1 MKGVSGKEWLLLSEV
16 IKPDEELVRKVGY
29 LKAQFLANR
38 NMDESALENRLKNL
52 LPPFE
57 IPNITTASQLI
68 AEYVRKGRRI
78 VLFGDY
84 DVDGITGTAMLYH
97 LLKQAGARVLPLLPS
112 RKRGYG
118 LTKELAIRLSRY
130 ADLLITVDNGT
141 NAVEELN
148 LLNIPTIVLDH
159 HNPGEELPPVLI
171 VNPKLGKGEVR
182 EFRELSSSGLAFYLS
197 VLLKRELGLEVDVR
211 DYLHLACLGTVA
223 DVVPMNPLNRIIVSN
238 GIKLLNHILRGNVH
252 SPGMRLLME
261 RSGIKEEVSSR
272 DIAFSL
278 APRLNAPG
286 RVAKPYLSFKLVLE
300 KDEKRAQELMDKI
313 DRLNQYRKH
322 LSQLAFEEAMKQAYA
337 QREERV
343 IVVKLEERAG
353 GVAGIVAGRLAKTFN
368 RTAVVLSM
376 GREYA
381 SASVRGR
388 EGVDVYSSLKTIS
401 ELFVKWGGHS
411 SAAGFTIRSEQV
423 PLFERLVREV
433 FSEEEREEGKIY
445 IDTSLPLSSINQN
458 LYKLLRELEPYGEGF
473 PEPLFLSEP
482 VDLVPVRRKE
492 EKLMLRVGDF
502 SLLVWDSLLTRNMEF
517 PVRKKRMVYQIDRR
531 SAKTLLLVDLE
542 A

>member
-1 MKGVSGKEWLLLSEV
+1 MRGISGKEWLLLSEV

-38 NMDESALENRLKNL
+38 NMDETVLENKLKNL

-57 IPNITTASQLI
+57 IPNITTASEII
-68 AEYVRKGRRI
+68 AEYVRKGKRI

-97 LLKQAGARVLPLLPS
+97 LLKQAGAKVLPLLPS
-112 RKRGYG
+112 RKKGYG
-118 LTKELAIRLSRY
+118 LTKELALRLSRY

-141 NAVEELN
+141 SAVEELN
-148 LLNIPTIVLDH
+148 LMSIPTIVLDH
-159 HNPGEELPPVLI
+159 HNPGEDLPSVLI
-171 VNPKLGKGEVR
+171 VNPKLGRGEVR

-197 VLLKRELGLEVDVR
+197 VLLRRELELDLDVR

-223 DVVPMNPLNRIIVSN
+223 DVVPMNLLNRIIVSN
-238 GIKLLNHILRGNVH
+238 GIKLLNHILKG
-252 SPGMRLLME
+252 SLPLPGMRLLME

-286 RVAKPYLSFKLVLE
+286 RVAKPYVSFKLILE
-300 KDEKRAQELMDKI
+300 KDEKRAQELVDKI

-322 LSQLAFEEAMKQAYA
+322 LSQSAFEEALKQANA
-337 QREERV
+337 QKEERV
-343 IVVKLEERAG
+343 IVIRLEEWAG
-353 GVAGIVAGRLAKTFN
+353 GVAGIVAGRLSKAFN
-368 RTAVVLSM
+368 KPAVVLSV

-381 SASVRGR
+381 SASVRGT
-388 EGVDVYSSLKTIS
+388 EGVDVYTSLKVLS
-401 ELFVKWGGHS
+401 HLFVKWGGHS
-411 SAAGFTIRSEQV
+411 SAAGFTIRSEHV
-423 PLFERLVREV
+423 PLFERLVKEV
-433 FSEEEREEGKIY
+433 FSEEWRERGKVY
-445 IDTSLPLSSINQN
+445 IDMSLPFSSINQN
-458 LYKLLRELEPYGEGF
+458 LYNLLRELEPYGEGF

-482 VDLVPVRRKE
+482 VDLVPVKREE
-492 EKLMLRVGDF
+492 EKLTLRVGDF
-502 SLLVWDSLLTRNMEF
+502 FLVVWDNLLTKSMEF
-517 PVRKKRMVYQIDRR
+517 PVRKRRVVYQIDRR
-531 SAKTLLLVDLE
+531 RAKTLLLVDLE

>member
-1 MKGVSGKEWLLLSEV
+1 MRGISGKEWLLLSEV

-38 NMDESALENRLKNL
+38 NMDETVLENKLKNL

-57 IPNITTASQLI
+57 IPNITTASEII
-68 AEYVRKGRRI
+68 AEYVRKGKRI

-97 LLKQAGARVLPLLPS
+97 LLKQAGAKVLPLLPS
-112 RKRGYG
+112 RKKGYG
-118 LTKELAIRLSRY
+118 LTKELALRLSRY

-141 NAVEELN
+141 SAVEELN
-148 LLNIPTIVLDH
+148 LMSIPTIVLDH
-159 HNPGEELPPVLI
+159 HNPGEDLPSVLI
-171 VNPKLGKGEVR
+171 VNPKLGRGEVR

-197 VLLKRELGLEVDVR
+197 VLLRRELELDVDVR

-223 DVVPMNPLNRIIVSN
+223 DVVPMNLLNRIIVSN
-238 GIKLLNHILRGNVH
+238 GIKLLNHILKG
-252 SPGMRLLME
+252 SLPLPGMRLLME

-286 RVAKPYLSFKLVLE
+286 RVAKPYVSFKLILE

-322 LSQLAFEEAMKQAYA
+322 LSQSAFEEALKQANA
-337 QREERV
+337 QKEERV
-343 IVVKLEERAG
+343 IVIRLEEWAG
-353 GVAGIVAGRLAKTFN
+353 GVAGIVAGRLSKAFN
-368 RTAVVLSM
+368 KPAVVLSV

-381 SASVRGR
+381 SASVRGT
-388 EGVDVYSSLKTIS
+388 EGVDVYTSLKVLS
-401 ELFVKWGGHS
+401 HLFVKWGGHS

-423 PLFERLVREV
+423 PLFERLVKEV
-433 FSEEEREEGKIY
+433 FSEEWRERGKVY
-445 IDTSLPLSSINQN
+445 IDMSLPFSSINQN
-458 LYKLLRELEPYGEGF
+458 LYNL
-473 PEPLFLSEP
+473 
-482 VDLVPVRRKE
+482 
-492 EKLMLRVGDF
+492 
-502 SLLVWDSLLTRNMEF
+502 
-517 PVRKKRMVYQIDRR
+517 
-531 SAKTLLLVDLE
+531 
-542 A
+542 

>member
-1 MKGVSGKEWLLLSEV
+1 MRGISGKEWLLLSEV

-38 NMDESALENRLKNL
+38 NMDETVLENKLKNL

-57 IPNITTASQLI
+57 IPNITTASEII
-68 AEYVRKGRRI
+68 AEYVRKGKRI

-97 LLKQAGARVLPLLPS
+97 LLKQAGAKVLPLLPS
-112 RKRGYG
+112 RKKGYG
-118 LTKELAIRLSRY
+118 LTKELALRLSRY

-141 NAVEELN
+141 SAVEELN
-148 LLNIPTIVLDH
+148 LMSIPTIVLDH
-159 HNPGEELPPVLI
+159 HNPGEDLPSVLI
-171 VNPKLGKGEVR
+171 VNPKLGRGEVR

-197 VLLKRELGLEVDVR
+197 VLLRRELELDVDVR

-223 DVVPMNPLNRIIVSN
+223 DVVPMNLLNRIIVSN
-238 GIKLLNHILRGNVH
+238 GIKLLNHILKG
-252 SPGMRLLME
+252 SLPLPGMRLLME

-286 RVAKPYLSFKLVLE
+286 RVAKPYVSFKLILE

-322 LSQLAFEEAMKQAYA
+322 LSQSAFEEALKQANA
-337 QREERV
+337 QKEERV
-343 IVVKLEERAG
+343 IVIRLEEWAG
-353 GVAGIVAGRLAKTFN
+353 GVAGIVAGRLSKAFN
-368 RTAVVLSM
+368 KPAVVLSV

-381 SASVRGR
+381 SASVRGT
-388 EGVDVYSSLKTIS
+388 EGVDVYTSLKVLS
-401 ELFVKWGGHS
+401 HLFVKWGGHS

-423 PLFERLVREV
+423 PLFERLVKEV
-433 FSEEEREEGKIY
+433 FSEEWRERGKVY
-445 IDTSLPLSSINQN
+445 IDMSLPLSSINQN
-458 LYKLLRELEPYGEGF
+458 LYNLLRELEPYGEGF

-482 VDLVPVRRKE
+482 VDLMPVRRE
-492 EKLMLRVGDF
+492 EQKLTLRVGDF
-502 SLLVWDSLLTRNMEF
+502 FLVVWDNLLTKSMEF
-517 PVRKKRMVYQIDRR
+517 PVRKRRVVYQIDRR
-531 SAKTLLLVDLE
+531 RAKTLLLVDLE

>member
-1 MKGVSGKEWLLLSEV
+1 MRGISGKEWLLLSEV

-38 NMDESALENRLKNL
+38 NMDETVLENKLKNL

-57 IPNITTASQLI
+57 IPNITTASEII
-68 AEYVRKGRRI
+68 AEYVRKGKRI

-97 LLKQAGARVLPLLPS
+97 LLKQAGAKVLPLLPS
-112 RKRGYG
+112 RKKGYG
-118 LTKELAIRLSRY
+118 LTKELALRLSRY

-141 NAVEELN
+141 SAVEELN
-148 LLNIPTIVLDH
+148 LMSIPTIVLDH
-159 HNPGEELPPVLI
+159 HNPGEDLPSVLI
-171 VNPKLGKGEVR
+171 VNPKLGRGEVR

-197 VLLKRELGLEVDVR
+197 VLLRRELELDVDVR

-223 DVVPMNPLNRIIVSN
+223 DVVPMNLLNRIIVSN
-238 GIKLLNHILRGNVH
+238 GIKLLNHILKG
-252 SPGMRLLME
+252 SLPLPGMRLLME

-286 RVAKPYLSFKLVLE
+286 RVAKPYVSFKLILE

-322 LSQLAFEEAMKQAYA
+322 LSQSAFEEALKQAQA
-337 QREERV
+337 QKGERV
-343 IVVKLEERAG
+343 IVIRLEEWAG
-353 GVAGIVAGRLAKTFN
+353 GVAGIVAGRLSKAFN
-368 RTAVVLSM
+368 KPAVVLSV

-381 SASVRGR
+381 SASVRGT
-388 EGVDVYSSLKTIS
+388 EGVDVYTSLKVLS
-401 ELFVKWGGHS
+401 HLFVKWGGHS

-423 PLFERLVREV
+423 PLFERLVKEV
-433 FSEEEREEGKIY
+433 FSEEWRERGKVY
-445 IDTSLPLSSINQN
+445 IDMSLPFSSINQN
-458 LYKLLRELEPYGEGF
+458 LYNLLRELEPYGEGF

-482 VDLVPVRRKE
+482 VDLMPVRRE
-492 EKLMLRVGDF
+492 EQKLTLRVGDF
-502 SLLVWDSLLTRNMEF
+502 FLVVWDNLLTKSMEF
-517 PVRKKRMVYQIDRR
+517 PVRKRRVVYQIDRR
-531 SAKTLLLVDLE
+531 RAKTLLLVDLE

>member
-1 MKGVSGKEWLLLSEV
+1 MRGISGKEWLLLSEV

-38 NMDESALENRLKNL
+38 NMDETVLENKLKNL

-57 IPNITTASQLI
+57 IPNITTASEII
-68 AEYVRKGRRI
+68 AEYVRKGKRI

-97 LLKQAGARVLPLLPS
+97 LLKQAGAKVLPLLPS

-118 LTKELAIRLSRY
+118 LTKELALRLSRY

-141 NAVEELN
+141 SAVEELN
-148 LLNIPTIVLDH
+148 LMSIPTIVLDH
-159 HNPGEELPPVLI
+159 HNPGEDLPSVLI
-171 VNPKLGKGEVR
+171 VNPKLGRGEVR

-197 VLLKRELGLEVDVR
+197 VLLRRELELDLDVR

-223 DVVPMNPLNRIIVSN
+223 DVVPMNLLNRIIVSN
-238 GIKLLNHILRGNVH
+238 GIKLLNHILKG
-252 SPGMRLLME
+252 SLPLPGMRLLME

-286 RVAKPYLSFKLVLE
+286 RVAKPYVSFKLILE
-300 KDEKRAQELMDKI
+300 KDEKRAQELVDKI

-322 LSQLAFEEAMKQAYA
+322 LSQSAFEEALKQAQA
-337 QREERV
+337 QKEERV
-343 IVVKLEERAG
+343 IVIRLEEWAG
-353 GVAGIVAGRLAKTFN
+353 GVAGIVAGRLSKAFN
-368 RTAVVLSM
+368 KPAVVLSV

-381 SASVRGR
+381 SASVRGT
-388 EGVDVYSSLKTIS
+388 EGVDVYTSLKVLS
-401 ELFVKWGGHS
+401 HLFVKWGGHS

-423 PLFERLVREV
+423 PLFERLVKEV
-433 FSEEEREEGKIY
+433 FSEEWRERGKVY
-445 IDTSLPLSSINQN
+445 IDMSLPFSSINQN
-458 LYKLLRELEPYGEGF
+458 LYNLLRELEPYGEGF

-482 VDLVPVRRKE
+482 VDLVPVKREE
-492 EKLMLRVGDF
+492 EKLTLRVGDF
-502 SLLVWDSLLTRNMEF
+502 FLLVWDNLLTRGMEF
-517 PVRKKRMVYQIDRR
+517 PVRKRRVVYQIDRR
-531 SAKTLLLVDLE
+531 RAKTLLLVDLE